1 MPPYLKMNRR
11 IALLKSIDHL
21 QRFFRQFSQELGSS
35 IGTEATIHNGSRC
48 VEEPLLNFG
57 AIV

>member
-1 MPPYLKMNRR
+1 MNRR

-35 IGTEATIHNGSRC
+35 IGTEATVHNGSRC